1 MELELSTI
9 HAQIK
14 AIKET
19 IFSDELDPY
28 LLVSPCAY
36 ETAWLAMI
44 PDTHQPSKPMF
55 ENCLNWVLI
64 NQNQHGF
71 WGDTD
76 SQGKTTIECLVAT
89 LACILA
95 LNRWKL
101 GTLMIEKGLAFIHSS
116 QAEKLLKEV
125 IIIKDHC
132 PRWFAIV
139 FPAMVEL
146 VQEVD
151 LKIELKQLLI
161 SDVFRKR
168 QQILKTEQL
177 VDAHDCP
184 PLLSYLEALP
194 SSHKIDEEVIVK
206 NLCGAGSLFQSPSAT
221 ASAFMSTGNE
231 KCLSYLQSL
240 AQRCPNGVPTTYPM
254 DEELIKLWIINNVER
269 LGLAE
274 HFTSEIEHFLEQV
287 YKSYNTSEELCTK
300 PGSLVA
306 LQLHRDSLAFQLL
319 RMHGY
324 KVLPRSVCWFLYD
337 EKIKNIIEN
346 NHEYFCS
353 VMYNVLRA
361 TYVTFTGEYE
371 LQEAKSF
378 SRKMLEKS
386 ILMGAGDAQMI
397 SFRKLIEHELGLPWM
412 ARLDH
417 LEHRFW
423 IEQNEANALW
433 QGKTS
438 SQRYSLNNLT
448 FTQNYVFRQSIYKAE
463 LEELKRWSKD
473 WGISDMG
480 FGREKTTYCY
490 FGIAASCSLP
500 YDSDVRMFVA
510 KSGILITVA
519 DDFYDTKGSLTELQ
533 TLTEAIRRW
542 DGKVLSG
549 EGRIIFDAL
558 DNVVSEMAMTYFKR
572 EGIDITNN
580 LRDLWHETF
589 QTWLIEATW
598 IKTDYTPSM
607 DEYIQVGMISIGAH
621 TMVLPASCFLSPS
634 LPSSKLRPVQ
644 YESIT
649 KMLMILDRFS
659 NDIQSYKKEKDE
671 GKVNSVLLYLEN
683 NSEVDMEESIAGLRK
698 IVDKKKEELLEHVLM
713 DGFTDLPKSCRQL
726 HLSCFKVFQMF
737 YNFSNK
743 FDSDTEM
750 VEDIKKAIYISPKI
764 QPSNPPPLES
774 KTKSPTIMKYHSGRS
789 SKFYIKTSTL
799 PMHQL
804 SWTSSRISGNWKMT
818 IPLKFNC
825 CLV

>member
-1 MELELSTI
+1 
-9 HAQIK
+9 
-14 AIKET
+14 
-19 IFSDELDPY
+19 
-28 LLVSPCAY
+28 
-36 ETAWLAMI
+36 
-44 PDTHQPSKPMF
+44 
-55 ENCLNWVLI
+55 
-64 NQNQHGF
+64 
-71 WGDTD
+71 
-76 SQGKTTIECLVAT
+76 
-89 LACILA
+89 
-95 LNRWKL
+95 
-101 GTLMIEKGLAFIHSS
+101 
-116 QAEKLLKEV
+116 
-125 IIIKDHC
+125 
-132 PRWFAIV
+132 
-139 FPAMVEL
+139 
-146 VQEVD
+146 
-151 LKIELKQLLI
+151 
-161 SDVFRKR
+161 
-168 QQILKTEQL
+168 EQL
-177 VDAHDCP
+177 VDDRDYP
-184 PLLSYLEALP
+184 PLLSYLEA
-194 SSHKIDEEVIVK
+194 

-274 HFTSEIEHFLEQV
+274 HFNSEIEQVLEQV
-287 YKSYNTSEELCTK
+287 YKSYNTSEELCAK

-306 LQLHRDSLAFQLL
+306 LQLQLHRDSLAFRLL
-319 RMHGY
+319 RIY
-324 KVLPRSVCWFLYD
+324 IYIYRSMCWFLYD
-337 EKIKNIIEN
+337 EKIKNVIEN

-361 TYVTFTGEYE
+361 TDVTFKEEYE

-386 ILMGAGDAQMI
+386 ILMGAGDAQII
-397 SFRKLIEHELGLPWM
+397 SFRKVIEHELGLPWM

-423 IEQNEANALW
+423 IEQNAANALW

-438 SQRYSLNNLT
+438 SQ
-448 FTQNYVFRQSIYKAE
+448 RQSIYKAE

-473 WGISDMG
+473 WGLSDMG

-519 DDFYDTKGSLTELQ
+519 DDFYDIKGSLPELQ
-533 TLTEAIRRW
+533 ILTEAIRRW
-542 DGKVLSG
+542 DANVLSG
-549 EGRIIFDAL
+549 EARVIFDAL

-598 IKTDYTPSM
+598 IKTDHTPSM
-607 DEYIQVGMISIGAH
+607 DEYIQVGIISVGVH
-621 TMVLPASCFLSPS
+621 NMVLPALCFLSPS
-634 LPSSKLRPVQ
+634 FPSSKLRPVQ

-649 KMLMILDRFS
+649 ELLMIFARLL
-659 NDIQSYKKEKDE
+659 NDTQSYEREKDE

-698 IVDKKKEELLEHVLM
+698 MVDKKKEELLEHVLM
-713 DGFTDLPKSCRQL
+713 DGINDLPKSWRQL
-726 HLSCFKVFQMF
+726 HLSFLKIYQMF
-737 YNFSNK
+737 YNVSNRY
-743 FDSDTEM
+743 DSDTEM

-764 QPSNPPPLES
+764 QPSKPL
-774 KTKSPTIMKYHSGRS
+774 
-789 SKFYIKTSTL
+789 
-799 PMHQL
+799 
-804 SWTSSRISGNWKMT
+804 N
-818 IPLKFNC
+818 
-825 CLV
+825 